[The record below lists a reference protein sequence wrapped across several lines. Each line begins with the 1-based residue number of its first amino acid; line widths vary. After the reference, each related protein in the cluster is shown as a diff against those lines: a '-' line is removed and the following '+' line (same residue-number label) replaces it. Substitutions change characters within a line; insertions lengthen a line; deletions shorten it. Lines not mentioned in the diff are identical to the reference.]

1 MTEPNYIDIAAMQKV
16 VDERNAKR
24 SEEFHAS
31 LQSMGDRQNAER
43 KDAEDLFAKAILS
56 QREDNKKKR
65 DAAAEIEKAKAIA
78 EVEAKYERESGVK
91 SADTLK
97 RDAAYR
103 TLLPNIPGIN
113 D

>member
-31 LQSMGDRQNAER
+31 LQKKSDRWIAER
-43 KDAEDLFAKAILS
+43 NANSDLLAKAILS
-56 QREDNKKKR
+56 NREDNEKKR
-65 DAAAEIEKAKAIA
+65 AAEMEIEKAKAIA

-97 RDAAYR
+97 RDAAYKEMVR
-103 TLLPNIPGIN
+103 NLQE
-113 D
+113 

>member
-31 LQSMGDRQNAER
+31 LQSMGDRWIAER
-43 KDAEDLFAKAILS
+43 NANSDLLAKSILS
-56 QREDNKKKR
+56 NREDNEKKR
-65 DAAAEIEKAKAIA
+65 AAEMEIEKAKAIA

-97 RDAAYR
+97 RDAAYKEMAR
-103 TLLPNIPGIN
+103 NLQE
-113 D
+113 

>member
-1 MTEPNYIDIAAMQKV
+1 MTEPNYIDVAAMQRAI
-16 VDERNAKR
+16 DEREAKQ
-24 SEEFHAS
+24 SEEFKAAIKAMKTRE
-31 LQSMGDRQNAER
+31 LAEQ
-43 KDAEDLFAKAILS
+43 KVADDLFAKTILS
-56 QREDNKKKR
+56 EREDNKKKR

-91 SADTLK
+91 TADALK
-97 RDAAYR
+97 LDAAYR

>member
-1 MTEPNYIDIAAMQKV
+1 MTEPNYTDIAAMQKV

-31 LQSMGDRQNAER
+31 LHGMSDRWTAER
-43 KDAEDLFAKAILS
+43 NANSDLLAKALLS
-56 QREDNKKKR
+56 EREDNEKKR

-78 EVEAKYERESGVK
+78 QLEAKYERESGVK

-103 TLLPNIPGIN
+103 ALLPNIPGIN

>member
-31 LQSMGDRQNAER
+31 LQRMGERQNAER

-56 QREDNKKKR
+56 NHEDNEKKR
-65 DAAAEIEKAKAIA
+65 AAEMEIEKAKAIA

-103 TLLPNIPGIN
+103 TLLSNIPGIK